1 MFAATRLLSSL
12 FARDA
17 SSDREASI
25 PSRRVPLQLRRARR
39 SSDLIVIVAGTRPEC
54 IKLAPLV
61 RAMATHPHLR
71 ALVVNSGQHPTA
83 VRRTFHEFGLGCDI
97 ELAALPL
104 GLPHLAAA
112 HEHMRNEIREM
123 LARVRPWLV
132 IVQGDTLSAYSAA
145 RAAADRGLF
154 LGHVEAGLRTDSIAE
169 PFPEEWFRR
178 RISRY
183 AGIHFAPTQL
193 AVDNLLAE
201 GIDQRDVHRVGNTG
215 IDSLRGLMAEG
226 ELRAPAGPRRTVLVT
241 LHRRENYDRNAG
253 LVCDALIDL
262 VDTRRELRVVFPV
275 HPNPRVAASIR
286 RKLGSHPAF
295 SLVEPMSYRDFIQCA
310 AGAALI
316 ISDSGGVQEEAP
328 HLGTPLLVPRCNT
341 ERPECLATGF
351 VELVA
356 ADRAILV
363 RQAVRALDRPRAPA
377 TPIDAAAPFGSGD
390 AASRILRVIELSI
403 ARRAAA

>member
-1 MFAATRLLSSL
+1 MFAAARLLSSL

-17 SSDREASI
+17 ASDREPSV
-25 PSRRVPLQLRRARR
+25 PSRRVRLRPGRARGP
-39 SSDLIVIVAGTRPEC
+39 SDVVVIVAGTRPEC

-61 RAMATHPHLR
+61 RAMSEHSSLR
-71 ALVVNSGQHPTA
+71 ALVVNSGQHPAA
-83 VRRTFHEFGLGCDI
+83 VGRTIREFGLDCDI
-97 ELAALPL
+97 ELAALPD

-112 HEHMRNEIREM
+112 HEHLRTEIREM
-123 LARVRPWLV
+123 LARVRPSLV

-145 RAAADRGLF
+145 RAAADCGCF
-154 LGHVEAGLRTDSIAE
+154 IGHVEAGLRTDSIAE

-183 AGIHFAPTQL
+183 AGVHFAPTQL
-193 AVDNLLAE
+193 AVSNLCAE
-201 GIDQRDVHRVGNTG
+201 GIDPRDIHRVGNTG
-215 IDSLRGLMAEG
+215 IDSLRDLMAEG
-226 ELRAPAGPRRTVLVT
+226 DLCTTEPRRTVLVT
-241 LHRRENYDRNAG
+241 LHRRENYDRHAG

-262 VDTRRELRVVFPV
+262 VDARRELHVVFPV
-275 HPNPRVAASIR
+275 HPNPRVATRVR

-295 SLVEPMSYRDFIQCA
+295 SLVEPMSYRNFVQCA

-328 HLGTPLLVPRCNT
+328 HLGTPLLVPRGNT

-363 RQAVRALDRPRAPA
+363 QQALRALDRPRLPA
-377 TPIDAAAPFGSGD
+377 IPIDAAAPFGSGD
-390 AASRILRVIELSI
+390 AALRILRVIELAI
-403 ARRAAA
+403 ARRAVA